1 MDADSREKADPIC
14 EERRMSAKTYLERY
28 KIALQRQRQYEER
41 VEMVTTFLKGID
53 MDGQPHGTN
62 IGKPTEEIAINLAL
76 LKEQLTYA
84 KAEAEQ
90 IRQEIA
96 SKIDEMED
104 VKSKELL
111 YSRYVLLLPWSR
123 VCRRL
128 DVLRPGKE
136 YELKSVIGYMH
147 RKALRE
153 FAEIIGE

>member
-1 MDADSREKADPIC
+1 MVADCGEEANPIC
-14 EERRMSAKTYLERY
+14 EEGGMNAKQDLERY
-28 KIALQRQRQYEER
+28 KVALQRVRQYEER
-41 VEMVTTFLKGID
+41 TEMVTTFLKGIE

-76 LKEQLTYA
+76 LREQLTFA

-90 IRQEIA
+90 IRQDIA
-96 SKIDEMED
+96 NRIDRMDD

-111 YSRYVLLLPWSR
+111 YARYVLLLPWTR
-123 VCRRL
+123 VSKRL

-153 FAEIIGE
+153 FERIGE

>member
-1 MDADSREKADPIC
+1 MN
-14 EERRMSAKTYLERY
+14 AKEYLERY

-84 KAEAEQ
+84 KAEAEM

-96 SKIDEMED
+96 SQIDQMED

-111 YSRYVLLLPWSR
+111 YCRYVLLLPWSR

>member
-1 MDADSREKADPIC
+1 MN
-14 EERRMSAKTYLERY
+14 AKEYLERY

>member
-28 KIALQRQRQYEER
+28 KIALQRVRQYEER

>member
-1 MDADSREKADPIC
+1 MN
-14 EERRMSAKTYLERY
+14 AKEYLERY

-41 VEMVTTFLKGID
+41 AEMVTTFLKGID

-76 LKEQLTYA
+76 LKEQLVYA

-96 SKIDEMED
+96 SQIDEMED

-111 YSRYVLLLPWSR
+111 YCRYVLLLPWSR

>member
-1 MDADSREKADPIC
+1 MR
-14 EERRMSAKTYLERY
+14 AKEYLERY
-28 KIALQRQRQYEER
+28 KVALQRQRQYEER

-76 LKEQLTYA
+76 LKEQLVYA

-111 YSRYVLLLPWSR
+111 YCRYVLLLPWSR
-123 VCRRL
+123 ICRRL

-153 FAEIIGE
+153 FEEIKGE

>member
-1 MDADSREKADPIC
+1 MN
-14 EERRMSAKTYLERY
+14 AKEYLERY

-76 LKEQLTYA
+76 LKEQLVYA

-96 SKIDEMED
+96 SQIDEMED
-104 VKSKELL
+104 IKSKELL
-111 YSRYVLLLPWSR
+111 YCRYVLLLPWSR

>member
-1 MDADSREKADPIC
+1 
-14 EERRMSAKTYLERY
+14 MSAKEYLERY
-28 KIALQRQRQYEER
+28 KVALQRQRQYEER

-84 KAEAEQ
+84 KAEAEM

-96 SKIDEMED
+96 SQIDEMED

-111 YSRYVLLLPWSR
+111 YCRYVLLLPWSR

>member
-1 MDADSREKADPIC
+1 METDRRPQADSIC
-14 EERRMSAKTYLERY
+14 EDRRMSAKEYLERY
-28 KIALQRQRQYEER
+28 KVALQRQRHYEER

-76 LKEQLTYA
+76 LKEQLVYA

-96 SKIDEMED
+96 SQIDQMED

-111 YSRYVLLLPWSR
+111 YCRYVLLLPWSR

-153 FAEIIGE
+153 FEDIIGE

>member
-1 MDADSREKADPIC
+1 MR
-14 EERRMSAKTYLERY
+14 AKEYLERY
-28 KIALQRQRQYEER
+28 KVALQRQRQYEER

-76 LKEQLTYA
+76 LKEQLVYA

-96 SKIDEMED
+96 SQIDEMED

-111 YSRYVLLLPWSR
+111 YCRYVLLLPWSR
-123 VCRRL
+123 VCKRL

-147 RKALRE
+147 RKALRK

>member
-1 MDADSREKADPIC
+1 
-14 EERRMSAKTYLERY
+14 MSAKEYLERY
-28 KIALQRQRQYEER
+28 KVALQRQRQYEER

-111 YSRYVLLLPWSR
+111 YCRYVLLLPWSR

>member
-1 MDADSREKADPIC
+1 METDRGTEADSIC
-14 EERRMSAKTYLERY
+14 EDRRMSAKEYLERY
-28 KIALQRQRQYEER
+28 KVALQRQRQYEER

-53 MDGQPHGTN
+53 MDGQPRGTN

-84 KAEAEQ
+84 KAEAEM

-96 SKIDEMED
+96 SQIDEMED

-111 YSRYVLLLPWSR
+111 YCRYVLLLPWSR

-153 FAEIIGE
+153 FEEVINA

>member
-1 MDADSREKADPIC
+1 MN
-14 EERRMSAKTYLERY
+14 AKEYLERY
-28 KIALQRQRQYEER
+28 KVALQRQRQYEER

-76 LKEQLTYA
+76 LKEQLVYA

-96 SKIDEMED
+96 SQIDEMED

-111 YSRYVLLLPWSR
+111 YCRYVLLLPWSR

-153 FAEIIGE
+153 FAERIGE

>member
-1 MDADSREKADPIC
+1 
-14 EERRMSAKTYLERY
+14 MSAKEYLERY
-28 KIALQRQRQYEER
+28 KVALQRQKQYEER

-76 LKEQLTYA
+76 LKEQLVFA

-96 SKIDEMED
+96 SQIDQMQD
-104 VKSKELL
+104 VKLKELL
-111 YSRYVLLLPWSR
+111 YCRYVLLYPWSR

-153 FAEIIGE
+153 FEEVINERL

>member
-1 MDADSREKADPIC
+1 MDADSGTQADPIC

-28 KIALQRQRQYEER
+28 KIALQRVRQYEER
-41 VEMVTTFLKGID
+41 VDMITTFLKGID

-62 IGKPTEEIAINLAL
+62 IGKPTENIAINLAL
-76 LKEQLTYA
+76 LKEQLVYA

-96 SKIDEMED
+96 DQIDQMEN
-104 VKSKELL
+104 VKYKELL
-111 YSRYVLLLPWSR
+111 YCRYVLLLPWTK
-123 VCRRL
+123 VAQRL

-147 RKALRE
+147 RKALKE
-153 FAEIIGE
+153 FERRFQ

>member
-1 MDADSREKADPIC
+1 MR
-14 EERRMSAKTYLERY
+14 AKEYLERY
-28 KIALQRQRQYEER
+28 KAALQRQKQYEER
-41 VEMVTTFLKGID
+41 VEMVGTFLKGID
-53 MDGQPHGTN
+53 MDGQPHGTD

-76 LKEQLTYA
+76 LKEQLVYA

-96 SKIDEMED
+96 SQIDEMED

-111 YSRYVLLLPWSR
+111 YCRYVLLLPWSQ
-123 VCRRL
+123 VAKRL

-153 FAEIIGE
+153 FEEVINEL

>member
-1 MDADSREKADPIC
+1 MN
-14 EERRMSAKTYLERY
+14 AKEYLERY

-76 LKEQLTYA
+76 LKEQLVYA

-96 SKIDEMED
+96 SQIDEMED

-111 YSRYVLLLPWSR
+111 YCRYVLLLPWSR

-153 FAEIIGE
+153 FAEVIGE

>member
-1 MDADSREKADPIC
+1 
-14 EERRMSAKTYLERY
+14 MSAKEYLERY
-28 KIALQRQRQYEER
+28 KVALQRQKQYEER

-84 KAEAEQ
+84 KAEAEM

-96 SKIDEMED
+96 SQIDQMED

-111 YSRYVLLLPWSR
+111 YCRYVLLLPWSR
-123 VCRRL
+123 VCKRL

-147 RKALRE
+147 RKALQE
-153 FAEIIGE
+153 FAEIKGE

>member
-1 MDADSREKADPIC
+1 
-14 EERRMSAKTYLERY
+14 MSAKQYLERY
-28 KIALQRQRQYEER
+28 KVALQRQRQYEER

-84 KAEAEQ
+84 KAEAEM

-96 SKIDEMED
+96 SKIDQMED

-111 YSRYVLLLPWSR
+111 YCRYVLLLPWSR

-153 FAEIIGE
+153 FEKIGE

>member
-1 MDADSREKADPIC
+1 MR
-14 EERRMSAKTYLERY
+14 AKEYLERY
-28 KIALQRQRQYEER
+28 KAALQRQRQYEER
-41 VEMVTTFLKGID
+41 VEMVGTFLKGID
-53 MDGQPHGTN
+53 MDGQPRGTN

-76 LKEQLTYA
+76 LKESLTYA
-84 KAEAEQ
+84 KAEAEE

-96 SKIDEMED
+96 TEIDQMND

-111 YSRYVLLLPWSR
+111 YSRYVLLLPWSQ
-123 VCRRL
+123 VAKRL

-153 FAEIIGE
+153 FEDIIGE

>member
-1 MDADSREKADPIC
+1 
-14 EERRMSAKTYLERY
+14 MSAKTYLERY

-76 LKEQLTYA
+76 LKEQLVYA

-96 SKIDEMED
+96 SQIDEMDD

-111 YSRYVLLLPWSR
+111 YCRYVLLLPWSR

-147 RKALRE
+147 RKALQE
-153 FAEIIGE
+153 FAERIGE

>member
-1 MDADSREKADPIC
+1 MR
-14 EERRMSAKTYLERY
+14 AKEYLERY
-28 KIALQRQRQYEER
+28 KVALQRQKQYEER

-76 LKEQLTYA
+76 LKEQLVYA

-96 SKIDEMED
+96 SQIDEMED

-111 YSRYVLLLPWSR
+111 YCRYVLLLPWSR

-147 RKALRE
+147 KKALRE
-153 FAEIIGE
+153 FEEVIK

>member
-1 MDADSREKADPIC
+1 
-14 EERRMSAKTYLERY
+14 MSAKETLKRY
-28 KIALQRQRQYEER
+28 SVALQRVKQYEER

-62 IGKPTEEIAINLAL
+62 IGKPTEEIAINLAI
-76 LKEQLTYA
+76 LKEELTYA

-96 SKIDEMED
+96 NQIDQMED
-104 VKSKELL
+104 VKLKELL
-111 YSRYVLLLPWSR
+111 YCRYVLLYPWSK
-123 VCRRL
+123 VCKRL

-147 RKALRE
+147 RKALQE
-153 FAEIIGE
+153 FEKTIGE